1 LARGAGEEERL
12 LVDTFEEC
20 GVGDEEAT
28 EGGDDGLLFGKG
40 VGAVHSFSDHGMRE
54 FGQL

>member
-1 LARGAGEEERL
+1 M
-12 LVDTFEEC
+12 LVDTFEEG

-28 EGGDDGLLFGKG
+28 EGGDDGLLFGEG
-40 VGAVHSFSDHGMRE
+40 VGAVHSFSDHGMGE